1 MKYTYT
7 TAEKSTI
14 KLVIN
19 FDGAE
24 WADAQ
29 NKAYLK
35 ARGKFTVH
43 GFRKGKAPKAV
54 IENYY
59 GKDVFFDDAL
69 NLLYADGYPEVLE
82 KEKDNFEVVGD
93 PTDLSVDE
101 LKDDVITISAVVPVK
116 PELKLEKYT
125 GLEMKKYEYNVQEED
140 VNAEVKKI
148 LVKNAEKVE
157 VTDRPCANEDT
168 VNINFKG
175 SVNGEVKDGM
185 VADNYDLVLGS
196 GSFIPG
202 FEEQVVG
209 MNVGEE
215 KAINVTFPED
225 YHAEELAGKPAVFEV
240 KVNSISAQKLPE
252 LTDEYV
258 AKNTAEKTVEAY
270 TAKVKERLERDAE
283 RRSIDETENSIL
295 QEICKYA
302 TCEIPDAMINAEIDV
317 IMNDIRYKV
326 MNYGVSLEDYV
337 KMFTGK
343 SMEEFRADYKAPAEN
358 RVLTKLIIEYIIKN
372 ENIVCEDAELDEK
385 IAEQAKSLGKAPK
398 TYKKSMDPRQIEYLK
413 NDVIITKLFNFL
425 KENNTLTV

>member
-7 TAEKSTI
+7 PAEKSTI
-14 KLVIN
+14 KLVVN

-24 WADAQ
+24 WAEAQ
-29 NKAYLK
+29 NSAYLK
-35 ARGKFTVH
+35 SRAKFSVP
-43 GFRKGKAPKAV
+43 GFRKGKAPKSV

-59 GKDVFFDDAL
+59 GKGVFFDDAL
-69 NLLYADGYPEVLE
+69 NLLYSNNYPEILA

-101 LKDDVITISAVVPVK
+101 LKDDLITISATVPVK

-125 GLEMKKYEYNVQEED
+125 GLEMKRYEYNVSEGD
-140 VNAEVKKI
+140 VDAEVKKI

-157 VTDRPCANEDT
+157 VTDRACANDDT

-175 SVNGEVKDGM
+175 TVNGEVKDGM

-215 KAINVTFPED
+215 KSVNVTFPED
-225 YHAEELAGKPAVFEV
+225 YHAEDLAGKPAVFEV

-270 TAKVKERLERDAE
+270 TAKVKARLEKDAE

-302 TCEIPDAMINAEIDV
+302 TCEIPDAMINSEIDV
-317 IMNDIRYKV
+317 IMNDIRYRV

-358 RVLTKLIIEYIIKN
+358 RVLTKLIIEYIVKA
-372 ENIVCEDAELDEK
+372 ENIVCEDAELEEK
-385 IAEQAKSLGKAPK
+385 IADQAKSLDKEPES
-398 TYKKSMDPRQIEYLK
+398 YKKTMDPRQIEYLK
-413 NDVIITKLFNFL
+413 NDVVITKLFNFL
-425 KENNTLTV
+425 KENNTLTD